1 MAENELKGLFGGG
14 AAGEPATPGAM
25 ANAEPRRRG
34 GRRGGGGG
42 GGGRRRRRMSA
53 DEMVQAQ
60 DYINRYQTGHPAEG
74 FSSDEAVGYLRQLRG
89 EVPPE
94 VLQRAAVQSVQ
105 NLPPDQ
111 RKAFAEMLERRR
123 AGTGM
128 VTIERTGQTHAVE
141 GRGAPQGGDDPLGGL
156 FGGLFGGGAGQ
167 PMPQPAPGGSGMD
180 DMLGGLLGTLLGGGM
195 AQPQPQSGGSAGPLD
210 DIFGS
215 LFGGQA
221 EPQPQPRASQQPQ
234 QGGGVGDLLN
244 SPLGKAVLG
253 GIAAFALQEVMNKSG
268 SKTTRR

>member
-14 AAGEPATPGAM
+14 AAGSPAAPEAEAG
-25 ANAEPRRRG
+25 AEPRRRG
-34 GRRGGGGG
+34 GRRGGGAGG

-74 FSSDEAVGYLRQLRG
+74 FSNDEAIGYLRQLQG

-111 RKAFAEMLERRR
+111 RKAFADMLERRR

-128 VTIERTGQTHAVE
+128 VTI
-141 GRGAPQGGDDPLGGL
+141 
-156 FGGLFGGGAGQ
+156 
-167 PMPQPAPGGSGMD
+167 
-180 DMLGGLLGTLLGGGM
+180 
-195 AQPQPQSGGSAGPLD
+195 
-210 DIFGS
+210 
-215 LFGGQA
+215 
-221 EPQPQPRASQQPQ
+221 
-234 QGGGVGDLLN
+234 
-244 SPLGKAVLG
+244 
-253 GIAAFALQEVMNKSG
+253 
-268 SKTTRR
+268 